1 MPPARSVREGI
12 IVPICLLI
20 SSIISVQI
28 GSAIAKGLFPVI
40 GAPGTAASRLIF
52 AAIILIAIWRPWR
65 ARLTLQDARSIIIYG
80 VALGGMNLLF
90 YMSLQRLPLGIVVA
104 IEFTGPLAVAMF
116 SSRRPIDFLWIA
128 LAVTGLV
135 LLLPVRTGVEALDPL
150 GVVLALGAGLCW
162 ALYILFGQKTGNV
175 HGGYATS
182 LGMLAGALFIAPV
195 GIPSAGTAL
204 LQPAILPGV
213 IGVAILSSALPYSME
228 MVALKRLPART
239 FGVLLSL
246 APALG
251 ALSGLVFLGER
262 LLVMQWVAILSIVT
276 ASLGSALSIGPRPGR

>member
-1 MPPARSVREGI
+1 MSQNRSVADGVV
-12 IVPICLLI
+12 VPVLLLI
-20 SSIISVQI
+20 ASIMSVQV
-28 GSAIAKGLFPVI
+28 GSAIAKSLFPLI
-40 GAPGTAASRLIF
+40 GAPGTAASRLVI

-65 ARLTLQDARSIIIYG
+65 ARLTKRDAGSIAVYG
-80 VALGGMNLLF
+80 AALGGMNLLF
-90 YMSLQRLPLGIVVA
+90 YLSLQRLPLGIVVA

-128 LAVTGLV
+128 LAVTGLL
-135 LLLPVRTGVEALDPL
+135 LLLPIRTGVDTLDPL

-175 HGGYATS
+175 HGGYSTS
-182 LGMLAGALFIAPV
+182 LGMMTGALFIAPV
-195 GIPSAGTAL
+195 GVASAGTSL
-204 LQPAILPGV
+204 LQPAILPGI
-213 IGVAILSSALPYSME
+213 IGVAILSSALPYSLE
-228 MVALKRLPART
+228 MVSLKRLPART

-262 LLVMQWVAILSIVT
+262 LHLTQWTAIASIVL
-276 ASLGSALSIGPRPGR
+276 ASLGSAATARATPTR